1 MSYMQIKQGM
11 DYKYLGY
18 NLFQHS
24 LLQEYRHLP
33 MLHVSWGIQ
42 NLHHNRNLRNI
53 YQLVQVSLNQDSNSR
68 VNMVSNHLHHLLQNL
83 DYTFLEDNFKVSLN
97 LMYNNL
103 QLYKYFLLHHL
114 LVLR

>member
-42 NLHHNRNLRNI
+42 NLHHNRNLRSI
-53 YQLVQVSLNQDSNSR
+53 YQ
-68 VNMVSNHLHHLLQNL
+68 
-83 DYTFLEDNFKVSLN
+83 
-97 LMYNNL
+97 
-103 QLYKYFLLHHL
+103 
-114 LVLR
+114 